1 RNLPPCSETVKE
13 KRFIRPSVREEQ
25 GFDIHWMVPISIEW
39 QRVLATTFARVRIA
53 GHPSNSRI
61 SVAPVSRVQL
71 DWWEEATEMFRRVLL
86 VLHLWAALLAS
97 VSSCSW
103 ERQEA
108 SWSMKRKSIMC

>member
-1 RNLPPCSETVKE
+1 
-13 KRFIRPSVREEQ
+13 
-25 GFDIHWMVPISIEW
+25 MVPISIEW

-103 ERQEA
+103 ETGSFMVYEKEVDHVLNCRLVAVQPAGE
-108 SWSMKRKSIMC
+108 SLT

>member
-1 RNLPPCSETVKE
+1 MASQGRATILP
-13 KRFIRPSVREEQ
+13 RWAPSSQ
-25 GFDIHWMVPISIEW
+25 GQH
-39 QRVLATTFARVRIA
+39 VLATPFARVRIA
-53 GHPSNSRI
+53 GHPSNTRI

-71 DWWEEATEMFRRVLL
+71 DWWEEATEMYRRVLL

-103 ERQEA
+103 EPQDA